1 MQPENKNSGRKLTS
15 QSTQPLTMSSPI
27 STSPARIL
35 FTPQW
40 HSVRNIQ
47 YNEIQPTPSLMPRS
61 FSSMINLSSTQPMPL
76 MMQYQNIPTTNLNT
90 LNNNHWSTASSP
102 FPYEVV
108 KCYGCSQ
115 KFADKYRIPPYNI
128 VVKHK
133 DRRIRGYNP
142 DGSIM
147 FAPDFQN
154 TYYHLN
160 TTHILRKNPE
170 FKYNVMINDY
180 HPSTWK

>member
-1 MQPENKNSGRKLTS
+1 MK
-15 QSTQPLTMSSPI
+15 
-27 STSPARIL
+27 
-35 FTPQW
+35 
-40 HSVRNIQ
+40 
-47 YNEIQPTPSLMPRS
+47 QPTPSLMPGS
-61 FSSMINLSSTQPMPL
+61 FLSMIILSSTQPMPL

-102 FPYEVV
+102 FPYEIVFLPTNVV

-115 KFADKYRIPPYNI
+115 KFADKYRIPPQNI

-180 HPSTWK
+180 HLSTWK

>member
-1 MQPENKNSGRKLTS
+1 MSQKRKKKNEIKKSTSSKAQIMQPENKNSGRKLTS

-35 FTPQW
+35 FSPQW
-40 HSVRNIQ
+40 HSVHNIQ
-47 YNEIQPTPSLMPRS
+47 YNETQPTPSLMPRS

-108 KCYGCSQ
+108 FLPTNVVKCYGCSQ
-115 KFADKYRIPPYNI
+115 KFADKYRIPLYNI

-133 DRRIRGYNP
+133 DRRIRGYNL

-147 FAPDFQN
+147 FAPDF
-154 TYYHLN
+154 
-160 TTHILRKNPE
+160 
-170 FKYNVMINDY
+170 
-180 HPSTWK
+180 